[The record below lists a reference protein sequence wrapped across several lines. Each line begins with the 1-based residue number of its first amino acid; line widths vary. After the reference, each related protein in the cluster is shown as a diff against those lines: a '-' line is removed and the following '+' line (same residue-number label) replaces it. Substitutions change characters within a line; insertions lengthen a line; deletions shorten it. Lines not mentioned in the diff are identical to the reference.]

1 MKMRVS
7 TQSTFCIA
15 GPTTG
20 RHSDREKVT
29 MLGIA
34 DQYGMV
40 RVLGGSPRNMLLLFN
55 FFFEFQKSPKRKLM

>member
-7 TQSTFCIA
+7 TQSTFCFA
-15 GPTTG
+15 GPTNG

-40 RVLGGSPRNMLLLFN
+40 RVLGGNPGNMLLLFN
-55 FFFEFQKSPKRKLM
+55 FFLNFKNHQKEN